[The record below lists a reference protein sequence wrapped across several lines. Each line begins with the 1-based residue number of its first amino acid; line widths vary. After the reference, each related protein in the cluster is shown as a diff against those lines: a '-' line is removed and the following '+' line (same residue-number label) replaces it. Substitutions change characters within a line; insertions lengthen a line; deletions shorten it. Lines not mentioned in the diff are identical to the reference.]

1 MTDYLGYLLRM
12 TTAGKCT
19 LDSLSITVSTK
30 TMGGKSFFFRLPPT
44 CMELRDF
51 QTLMRELY
59 FHRDSQRGVEKTFMW
74 ITEELGE
81 LGRALR
87 KRDESAIKEEM
98 ADVLAWLFS
107 LGNLLD
113 IDVEKA
119 VLSKYDKVCP
129 RCRKTPCECPF
140 P

>member
-1 MTDYLGYLLRM
+1 
-12 TTAGKCT
+12 
-19 LDSLSITVSTK
+19 
-30 TMGGKSFFFRLPPT
+30 
-44 CMELRDF
+44 MEFKDF
-51 QTLMRELY
+51 QQLMRDVY
-59 FHRDSQRGVEKTFMW
+59 MHRDSQRGVEKTFMW

-87 KRDESAIKEEM
+87 KKDEPGIKEEM

-113 IDVEKA
+113 IDVEEA

-129 RCRKTPCECPF
+129 RCRKIPCECPF
-140 P
+140 Q

>member
-1 MTDYLGYLLRM
+1 
-12 TTAGKCT
+12 
-19 LDSLSITVSTK
+19 
-30 TMGGKSFFFRLPPT
+30 
-44 CMELRDF
+44 MELRDF
-51 QTLMRELY
+51 QALMRELY

-87 KRDESAIKEEM
+87 KRDEPAIKEEM

-107 LGNLLD
+107 LGNLLN

-129 RCRKTPCECPF
+129 RCRKIPCECPF